1 MEENPLESDRMASW
15 QPRSVKAGQL
25 GQGSPEHKRL
35 NRAQERGKPALLLDP
50 PSKPP
55 PKTLSEDTRMTG
67 SGSDRSFKGAEV
79 EERVFFMFSNVLH
92 GPRLAYIQQGG

>member
-1 MEENPLESDRMASW
+1 MSG
-15 QPRSVKAGQL
+15 PRFEGIGRTGPQAQR
-25 GQGSPEHKRL
+25 KRL

-55 PKTLSEDTRMTG
+55 PKTLSEDTRMMG